1 MHVMNKL
8 LLPAVCLLIFGVL
21 GGCRPL
27 RDERDAARIADR
39 LAILNVLGAY
49 PHHFDEGEAEDFLD
63 LFTEDVTFEWYMAG
77 EKVGGM
83 EGRKAFG
90 DMIAPRMKMFAE
102 QGLIRR
108 HTNANIFIVSQTEKE
123 AHVRMGFILH
133 SVKDMKELTLVSTGT
148 YEGRL
153 VKLDGRWLISHWIDR
168 VDLDI
173 RPKNTADAGDGAANG
188 VRIRAGRSR
197 LRQSEAHDLGYGD
210 IGPYGSTIVSLSGMF
225 DELGSRAQAETTTK
239 EASLWRESS

>member
-1 MHVMNKL
+1 MFNVHRSIAAL
-8 LLPAVCLLIFGVL
+8 LALTALC
-21 GGCRPL
+21 GCRTLP
-27 RDERDAARIADR
+27 DGRDAARMADR

-49 PHHFDEGEAEDFLD
+49 PHHFDEREAEEFLD
-63 LFTEDVTFEWYMAG
+63 LFTEDVSFEWYMAG

-83 EGRKAFG
+83 DGRKAFG
-90 DMIAPRMKMFAE
+90 DMIVPRMEMFAE

-148 YEGRL
+148 YEGWL
-153 VKLDGRWLISHWIDR
+153 GKQDGRWLIRRWIDR

-173 RPKNTADAGDGAANG
+173 RPKENTGSGD
-188 VRIRAGRSR
+188 
-197 LRQSEAHDLGYGD
+197 SE
-210 IGPYGSTIVSLSGMF
+210 
-225 DELGSRAQAETTTK
+225 
-239 EASLWRESS
+239 